1 MTSVSVDLA
10 SLAGFKLDLQDLQ
23 SVHSSNSARLLAAV
37 TLPSEP
43 AGLIA
48 TLVPGFGKLNSALTT
63 VQQRCATLLDGFGK
77 TLSTTAAQYQ
87 STDSATAVA
96 LVAGSDVGG
105 GDEKAALA
113 VPGVARFGGLQLP
126 SLPDVPENRY
136 LLRETVTS
144 AFDLISVYDG
154 RLHEAIGV
162 KPAADFLM
170 PLVGDWEALQA
181 IGRRIGLVGINDF
194 VASQNLAGGTRWLQ
208 SSWSG
213 DAAQAFGVSSGGLG
227 DTLNGRSLDLEA
239 VSKIVENGGIY
250 LERLVYN
257 QAAELCS
264 EILRPMSFLGSTFPL
279 GGWAPYVNRPIRE
292 SIKTEI
298 SAALE
303 AMQTSARSRQDS
315 IQSMIDRMNRSLDY
329 SPGRPIPAFHSQDFD
344 IPEKVVVDLGV
355 RKYGYGDNLWWEDR
369 VDSVV

>member
-10 SLAGFKLDLQDLQ
+10 SLTGFKLDLQDLK
-23 SVHSSNSARLLAAV
+23 SVHSLNSARLLAAV
-37 TLPSEP
+37 TLPSES

-48 TLVPGFGKLNSALTT
+48 TLVPGFGKLNSELTT
-63 VQQRCATLLDGFGK
+63 AQQTCSIVLDGFGNA
-77 TLSTTAAQYQ
+77 LSTTAAQYQ

-96 LVAGSDVGG
+96 LVAASDGG
-105 GDEKAALA
+105 RGDEKAAVA
-113 VPGVARFGGLQLP
+113 GPGVARFGGLQLP
-126 SLPDVPENRY
+126 SLPDVPENQY
-136 LLRETVTS
+136 TLRQAVTS
-144 AFDLISVYDG
+144 ALDLISIYDD
-154 RLHEAIGV
+154 RFNEAIGV

-208 SSWSG
+208 SGWSG
-213 DAAQAFGVSSGGLG
+213 DAAQAFGVSTGGLG

-239 VSKIVENGGIY
+239 VSKIVENGGMY
-250 LERLVYN
+250 LERSVYN

-264 EILRPMSFLGSTFPL
+264 EILRPMTFLGSTFPL

-292 SIKTEI
+292 SVKTEI
-298 SAALE
+298 AAALE

-344 IPEKVVVDLGV
+344 IPEKVVVDVGV